1 MFNGDI
7 FKMEFKRTVKSLLI
21 WSFSLGLYMLLIV
34 VLYPMVKDIYETMP
48 AEMLQYM
55 EMFGGLPTNIID
67 YYATEGATMMQLV
80 GVIFATLLGF
90 SMLRR
95 DEREL
100 TADVI
105 YTLPVSRKTFF
116 YTKFILLI
124 VEIVLFVAIVTLISF
139 AGIIIIE
146 RTVSFASF
154 IWFNLLN
161 LLLVL
166 IMGILGFGFAAVTKG
181 SVKSA
186 VALLIPLPLYILTFI
201 SQLTANKVLEKL
213 KYLSAFTFADP
224 FAIIN
229 NGGKIAVYTLI
240 SYLVLAFVA
249 TLFGNYKF
257 QKKEFFQ

>member
-1 MFNGDI
+1 MILKSSIWIWRKYSFIIIARRRKMFNGDI

-34 VLYPMVKDIYETMP
+34 VLYPMVKDIYETMQ

-139 AGIIIIE
+139 AGI
-146 RTVSFASF
+146 
-154 IWFNLLN
+154 
-161 LLLVL
+161 
-166 IMGILGFGFAAVTKG
+166 
-181 SVKSA
+181 
-186 VALLIPLPLYILTFI
+186 
-201 SQLTANKVLEKL
+201 
-213 KYLSAFTFADP
+213 
-224 FAIIN
+224 
-229 NGGKIAVYTLI
+229 
-240 SYLVLAFVA
+240 
-249 TLFGNYKF
+249 
-257 QKKEFFQ
+257 